1 MNVALVKNAE
11 RMMTKAELKHEGIEG
26 HLRGRGVRCGAFMPW
41 CRRRRRG
48 SGVAA
53 VELPSAYELAL
64 ETPDGK
70 RAAIPWDF
78 VRHYCDDSYRPNVE
92 RIAAEARAS
101 LGGRIR
107 RLRESAGLTQE
118 GLAAAAGIGR
128 VTLVRVEKGE
138 QSPRFET
145 LSAVADALGRRVS
158 ELVVDERGFS
168 VMSAND

>member
-1 MNVALVKNAE
+1 MDVALVKNAE
-11 RMMTKAELKHEGIEG
+11 RMMTKAVLKPEGIEVTFADG
-26 HLRGRGVRCGAFMPW
+26 RCGVVPYAMVPEVSDGG
-41 CRRRRRG
+41 R
-48 SGVAA
+48 VTA

-70 RAAIPWDF
+70 RAEIPWDF

-145 LSAVADALGRRVS
+145 LSAVANALGRRVS